1 MKIVLNA
8 NNQIHRLV
16 SSLFNCYVVSIGENY
31 KFIVEDDNYITDD
44 NIWIHH
50 VLRNEIQIDLS
61 IDKMDLRMALG
72 TNIHF
77 DIIID
82 DDEKYIGA
90 ELTQIN
96 QLDDDIAEYT
106 FGEIEGI
113 SELDIELCE
122 SWLVTNNIRI
132 I

>member
-1 MKIVLNA
+1 M
-8 NNQIHRLV
+8 
-16 SSLFNCYVVSIGENY
+16 
-31 KFIVEDDNYITDD
+31 VEDDNYITDD

-50 VLRNEIQIDLS
+50 MLSDEIQIDLS
-61 IDKMDLRMALG
+61 IDKIDLRMALG

-106 FGEIEGI
+106 FGGIEGI